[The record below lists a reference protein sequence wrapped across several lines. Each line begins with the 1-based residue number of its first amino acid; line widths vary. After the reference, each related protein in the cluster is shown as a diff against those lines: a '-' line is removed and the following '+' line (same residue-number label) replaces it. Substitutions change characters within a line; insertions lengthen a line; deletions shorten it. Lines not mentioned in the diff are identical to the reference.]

1 MENTAEG
8 RKYAAQAC
16 TNCRTKHR
24 RCDGQSPCS
33 RCVKWKQDCFF
44 TSSKPRGG
52 YRGNLKKNE
61 RASQLQELIGNSII
75 SGFDKAYRNNKY

>member
-1 MENTAEG
+1 METY
-8 RKYAAQAC
+8 R
-16 TNCRTKHR
+16 
-24 RCDGQSPCS
+24 
-33 RCVKWKQDCFF
+33 
-44 TSSKPRGG
+44 SSKPRGG